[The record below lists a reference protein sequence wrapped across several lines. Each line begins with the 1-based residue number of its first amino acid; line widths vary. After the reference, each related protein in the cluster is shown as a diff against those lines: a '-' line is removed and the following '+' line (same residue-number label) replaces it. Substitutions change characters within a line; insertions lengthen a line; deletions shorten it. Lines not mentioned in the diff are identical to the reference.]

1 MRGERRSTNE
11 LSGVERRERP
21 EVVSRNGSWRRK
33 TGQRLRNGRQGLV
46 EKAEV
51 GGAKRRRGF
60 KWLQRNWSCEWG
72 RKMGGDW
79 GNLRGKGEIGG
90 PGGVGRGL
98 GGIERGI
105 WGEIGART
113 GGKWWLCGI

>member
-11 LSGVERRERP
+11 LSEVERRERP

-51 GGAKRRRGF
+51 GGAKGR
-60 KWLQRNWSCEWG
+60 SEWG
-72 RKMGGDW
+72 VRGPAEQGGLYGW
-79 GNLRGKGEIGG
+79 GLAWKVGVACEGG
-90 PGGVGRGL
+90 
-98 GGIERGI
+98 
-105 WGEIGART
+105 GACE
-113 GGKWWLCGI
+113 LCRNE